1 MKNHEEDAHN
11 ALVEA
16 IANGGKMTMRIP
28 ADEDKDTDLRI
39 SRALKDLRELS
50 ALIDRVKAILDG
62 SVYTVRPP
70 STVRVNEALNII
82 KNYEEDNK

>member
-16 IANGGKMTMRIP
+16 IANGGKMTMRVP

-39 SRALKDLRELS
+39 SRALADLRGLS
-50 ALIDRVKAILDG
+50 TLVDTVKATLDG

-70 STVRVNEALNII
+70 STVRVNEALNLI
-82 KNYEEDNK
+82 KSYEENNR